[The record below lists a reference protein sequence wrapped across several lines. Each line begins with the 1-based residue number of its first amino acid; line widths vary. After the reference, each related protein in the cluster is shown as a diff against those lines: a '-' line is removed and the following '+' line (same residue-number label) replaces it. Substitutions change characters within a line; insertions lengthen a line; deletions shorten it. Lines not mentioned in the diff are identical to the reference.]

1 MDIFEKYNIR
11 FVPTLKVI
19 GAAVGGVLVV
29 LFVVQ
34 MVGSTFG
41 SVFQKVAPTMYR
53 GDYDNGVAMSEN
65 AAGSYGGVGGG
76 LSIRN
81 TVGSLPYPDAP
92 VAGNDAE
99 AFEVTSYNAI
109 IESRDFAKTCGV
121 IAGLKAKEYV
131 IFENAN
137 EYDHGCDYA
146 FKVANANVEE
156 ILGVLN
162 GLDPK
167 ELSQNT
173 YTIKQLI
180 TDFTSETEILEKK
193 RASIDQTLADAIKA
207 YDQIKDVAIRT
218 QNAESLAKIIDSKIQ
233 IIERLT
239 QQRIAINAQLDQLGR
254 AKADQLDRLVYKYFH
269 VNVYESKF
277 VDGEALKDSWK
288 AAIRDFV
295 RDVNE
300 TIQDMTINLVAL
312 LFVAM
317 QLVLYAVVVVIIAKY
332 VWKLVM
338 YLWKK

>member
-1 MDIFEKYNIR
+1 
-11 FVPTLKVI
+11 
-19 GAAVGGVLVV
+19 
-29 LFVVQ
+29 
-34 MVGSTFG
+34 
-41 SVFQKVAPTMYR
+41 
-53 GDYDNGVAMSEN
+53 
-65 AAGSYGGVGGG
+65 
-76 LSIRN
+76 
-81 TVGSLPYPDAP
+81 
-92 VAGNDAE
+92 
-99 AFEVTSYNAI
+99 
-109 IESRDFAKTCGV
+109 
-121 IAGLKAKEYV
+121 V

-137 EYDHGCDYA
+137 EHDHGCDYA

-233 IIERLT
+233 IIERFT